1 MKPLFSPLFEPLGAL
16 WLLLVLVLVGLLCR
30 RQWRCAAWLGLPVT
44 LIFLLGSTP
53 IIDRLVAAAERP
65 YVRSG
70 LNRLPKADAVVALG
84 GGHAVSLFDPLG
96 FSIGEPGD
104 RYLTAVL
111 LTRLGKAPVLVL
123 GGSLP
128 TGVGADT
135 DLEMA
140 PVQAWIK
147 AWSLTPVTVTSLG
160 LCADTH
166 DEALH
171 FAGLADRYH
180 WKSTLLVTS
189 ALHLRR
195 AEAVF
200 KKQGLNIIP
209 VACDFQ
215 VYGVRGAETSFS
227 VFPSQPRLRL
237 WSLYLHEKIGW
248 WVYRWR
254 GWI

>member
-1 MKPLFSPLFEPLGAL
+1 MKQLLSPLFDPLGAV
-16 WLLLVLVLVGLLCR
+16 WLLLVIALVRLLWH
-30 RQWRCAAWLGLPVT
+30 RQWRNAVWLGLPVI

-53 IIDRLVAAAERP
+53 IIDRLVDAAERP
-65 YVRSG
+65 YVVSD
-70 LNRLPKADAVVALG
+70 LIHLPKGDAVVALG
-84 GGHAVSLFDPLG
+84 GGHAVSRFDPLG

-104 RYLTAVL
+104 RYLTGVL
-111 LTRLGKAPVLVL
+111 LTRLGKAPALVF
-123 GGSLP
+123 GGSFP
-128 TGVGADT
+128 VSDQQ
-135 DLEMA
+135 DNLEMA
-140 PVQAWIK
+140 PVQTWIK
-147 AWSLTPVTVTSLG
+147 SWSLTPATVTNLG

-171 FAGLADRYH
+171 YAALVAKYH
-180 WKSTLLVTS
+180 WKRTLLVTS

-200 KKQGLNIIP
+200 KQQGLDIVP

-215 VYGVRGAETSFS
+215 IYGVRGATSKFGL
-227 VFPSQPRLRL
+227 FPSLRRFVL